1 MCEFIIASFPR
12 SGNHLVRYLVE
23 FLTNRPT
30 IGEGNEL
37 WANDID
43 GPILKRIDIKHK
55 YKNDNPIAVK
65 RHIIREEDKSKKM
78 IYVFRNPC
86 EAILRHALHSYSL
99 DYILNP
105 ENSYLKELALMN
117 NNLMREYLS
126 KYGDERLIIKFEDLV
141 FNFDKSYFNL
151 DSLSVFLNSTAKN
164 VILSKKKSLFNSL
177 SHHKEIVSKFYDLT
191 TAMNEHADTSTYWRD
206 KLTKDQLVYVESI
219 VYNDPI
225 VKNYVK
231 DILEKN

>member
-30 IGEGNEL
+30 IGEGDES

-43 GPILKRIDIKHK
+43 GPILKRIDLTYK

-65 RHIIREEDKSKKM
+65 RHVIREEDKSKKM
-78 IYVFRNPC
+78 IYVFRDSC

-105 ENSYLKELALMN
+105 ENNYLKELALMN
-117 NNLMREYLS
+117 TNLMREYS
-126 KYGDERLIIKFEDLV
+126 SRYDNDRLIIRFENFV
-141 FNFDKSYFNL
+141 FNTEKSYFII
-151 DSLSVFLNSTAKN
+151 DSLSTFLDSTVKN
-164 VILSKKKSLFNSL
+164 VNLTRKKSLVKNLFQYMNT
-177 SHHKEIVSKFYDLT
+177 ISKFYSKT
-191 TAMNEHADTSTYWRD
+191 TAINEHANTSTYWRD
-206 KLTKDQLVYVESI
+206 KLTKDQLIYIESI
-219 VYNDPI
+219 IYSDTIWN
-225 VKNYVK
+225 KFRGESNAS
-231 DILEKN
+231 